1 MLTLQ
6 RETELMATKD
16 YISQLSQYLF
26 WDIDIDKLDV
36 NQSAEQLIQ
45 RVLEYGTLE
54 DWRLTRNFYGL
65 DKVVDHCKH
74 MRTLEPTALSFI
86 CAISNTKP
94 QDYRCYHFKQSFPTL
109 WNS

>member
-1 MLTLQ
+1 
-6 RETELMATKD
+6 MAAKEF
-16 YISQLSQYLF
+16 ISQLSQYLF
-26 WDIDIDKLDV
+26 WDIDAEQLDV
-36 NQSAEQLIQ
+36 HRSAAQLIQ

-65 DKVVDHCKH
+65 DNVVNYCKQ

-94 QDYRCYHFKQSFPTL
+94 QEYRCYSTKQSFPTL